1 MANSQSKPLQMLSR
15 SFAAAAGL
23 SYCGWTDDGESSKWR
38 VEDFLIVEDANCS
51 NNSCWDME
59 NIVDL
64 LLWVDPI
71 VDEGNKM
78 DKTVEG
84 IDLLLDNLDMMD
96 HANTKDIW
104 KSQLERQPMR
114 VATS

>member
-1 MANSQSKPLQMLSR
+1 M
-15 SFAAAAGL
+15 
-23 SYCGWTDDGESSKWR
+23 
-38 VEDFLIVEDANCS
+38 EDANCS

-84 IDLLLDNLDMMD
+84 IDLLLDNLSMFCCGGFRVR
-96 HANTKDIW
+96 KEEE
-104 KSQLERQPMR
+104 LERKGMFR
-114 VATS
+114 GCMNSIRE